1 MYKFVQCQRWQL
13 KLFNSGTII
22 FTCPKFIISYWQN
35 SVDWLSS
42 QNCYPVINNSF
53 VRIPINTWRSTYKCS
68 IVLSLNMIQLL
79 WDYHSP
85 LPRCVT
91 CPLTASSEGLQSP
104 FLWPGTF
111 LQPLSAFHSAP
122 WFHHPEKANK
132 KFCSAQ
138 RCQYLWHFKYDIN
151 VHVFYPGSKFMNFN
165 HKVSF

>member
-1 MYKFVQCQRWQL
+1 MPEIHHFLLTEFCGL
-13 KLFNSGTII
+13 II
-22 FTCPKFIISYWQN
+22 FTKL
-35 SVDWLSS
+35 LSS
-42 QNCYPVINNSF
+42 HKQFLCKDTHKHMKIYIYMF
-53 VRIPINTWRSTYKCS
+53 YSTE
-68 IVLSLNMIQLL
+68 NMIQLL

-91 CPLTASSEGLQSP
+91 CPLTASAEGLQSP

-151 VHVFYPGSKFMNFN
+151 VHVFYPVSKFMNFN